1 MGNVE
6 IALGGGKAF
15 SAPAWFILVIIG
27 FAVIGA
33 KHLMKKAKN

>member
-1 MGNVE
+1 MDNVG

-27 FAVIGA
+27 FAIIGIN
-33 KHLMKKAKN
+33 HVVKKAKN